1 MATMKDIAKLAG
13 VSTSTVSHVINK
25 TRFVSEEISERVNN
39 AAKELNYYAPSAL
52 ARSLKVN
59 RTKTIGMLVTTS
71 TNPFFGEVVKGVER
85 SCYQK
90 GYSLILCNTEGDNER
105 MRQSINT
112 LLQKRIN
119 GLILMCSSLEGE
131 RIDVFERYP
140 DIPVVVMD
148 WGPMLFTSD
157 KIQDN
162 SLRGGY
168 LAAKYLID
176 CGHTEI
182 GCITGPLIKHQAQ
195 MRYEGYKRAMN
206 EAGLEFNANWII
218 ESDFECEGGY
228 QAFKKMAQRGAL
240 PSSIFVSNDMMAMG
254 VINAANELDIKV
266 PDDLSIIGYDDI
278 HIAKFMSP
286 SLTTIHQPKYRLG
299 QAAVETLVRK
309 LDEKSTEAQVV
320 QLEPTLVERKSV
332 KRLKSNVTE

>member
-85 SCYQK
+85 SCYHK
-90 GYSLILCNTEGDNER
+90 GYSLILCNTEGDNGR

-112 LLQKRIN
+112 LLQKRVD

-228 QAFKKMAQRGAL
+228 QAFKKMAERGKL

-299 QAAVETLVRK
+299 QAAVETLVRR
-309 LDEKSTEAQVV
+309 LDDKSNEAQVV
-320 QLEPTLVERKSV
+320 QLEPTLVVRNSV
-332 KRLKSNVTE
+332 KLLNC